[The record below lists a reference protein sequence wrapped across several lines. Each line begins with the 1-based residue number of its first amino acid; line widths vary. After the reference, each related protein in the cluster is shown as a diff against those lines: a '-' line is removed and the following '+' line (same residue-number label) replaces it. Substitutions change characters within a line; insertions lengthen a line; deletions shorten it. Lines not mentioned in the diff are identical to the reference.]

1 MFGISEEQLAE
12 FGMTFGL
19 GAFMLYMLFIIGEL
33 AWKSKA
39 GKLGTFVLFFV
50 WPSACSASSPSSSS
64 RKCGVSEMSAE
75 KNEFDN
81 VSVVKKANVYFDG
94 KCVSHTV
101 RLPTARRRASASSC
115 RPR

>member
-1 MFGISEEQLAE
+1 MLGISEEQLAE

-50 WPSACSASSPSSSS
+50 LAFGMLGFVAKFIIQKMW
-64 RKCGVSEMSAE
+64 GI
-75 KNEFDN
+75 
-81 VSVVKKANVYFDG
+81 
-94 KCVSHTV
+94 
-101 RLPTARRRASASSC
+101 
-115 RPR
+115 